1 MNFYKKHKNKI
12 IISSLVIIGVLLIVF
27 SSAKLSDKKTDEFSV
42 ITYTKELEKKLEGFL
57 KSVEG
62 INKVEVIITLE
73 CSNEHVYAKN
83 ESSYDYIISS
93 NGNLVEITEV
103 FPVVRGVAIACT
115 NGSNDIV
122 QKEITELVSSYL
134 GISSNR
140 IKIVSID

>member
-1 MNFYKKHKNKI
+1 M
-12 IISSLVIIGVLLIVF
+12 IIGVLLLVF

>member
-1 MNFYKKHKNKI
+1 MNFFKKHKNKI